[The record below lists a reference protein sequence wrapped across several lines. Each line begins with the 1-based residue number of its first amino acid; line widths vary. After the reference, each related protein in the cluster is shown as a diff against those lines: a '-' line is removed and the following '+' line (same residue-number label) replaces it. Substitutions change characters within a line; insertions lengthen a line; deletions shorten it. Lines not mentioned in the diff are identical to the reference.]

1 MNKESTLICSE
12 EYEHT
17 NRCVVAASGVKKGDF
32 EDGIVSTL
40 EIVSAKVHAD
50 LPKPPASV
58 PIWLSVAARAF
69 FCGNFYA
76 ISADLCPDGS
86 NLKNLL
92 G

>member
-1 MNKESTLICSE
+1 MVT
-12 EYEHT
+12 
-17 NRCVVAASGVKKGDF
+17 ASGVKKGDF

-40 EIVSAKVHAD
+40 EIVSTKAHAD
-50 LPKPPASV
+50 LPYPPPSV

-76 ISADLCPDGS
+76 LSADLCSDGS
-86 NLKNLL
+86 NLKSIR

>member
-1 MNKESTLICSE
+1 MVT
-12 EYEHT
+12 
-17 NRCVVAASGVKKGDF
+17 ASGVKKGDF

-40 EIVSAKVHAD
+40 EIASKAHAD
-50 LPKPPASV
+50 LPDPPPSV

-76 ISADLCPDGS
+76 LSADLCSDGS
-86 NLKNLL
+86 NLKSML